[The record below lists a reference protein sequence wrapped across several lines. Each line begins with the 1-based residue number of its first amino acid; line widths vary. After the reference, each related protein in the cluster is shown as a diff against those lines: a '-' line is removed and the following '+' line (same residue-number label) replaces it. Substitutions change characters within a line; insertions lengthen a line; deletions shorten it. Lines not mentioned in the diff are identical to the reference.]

1 MICYS
6 KSTGD
11 LANTIVVVV
20 NLDPLHTQPAWINL
34 DLESLGLDANRAFQA
49 HDLLSDARY
58 LWQGKR
64 NYVELVPESMP
75 AHIVRVRRRI
85 RSERDFDYYL

>member
-1 MICYS
+1 
-6 KSTGD
+6 
-11 LANTIVVVV
+11 
-20 NLDPLHTQPAWINL
+20 
-34 DLESLGLDANRAFQA
+34 
-49 HDLLSDARY
+49 LLSDGRY

>member
-1 MICYS
+1 MI
-6 KSTGD
+6 
-11 LANTIVVVV
+11 V
-20 NLDPLHTQPAWINL
+20 NLDALHTQPAWINL
-34 DLESLGLDANRAFQA
+34 DLESLGLDPTRAFQA
-49 HDLLSDARY
+49 HDLLSDGRY